1 MISEAKKHR
10 KNMDSDVPAKNCIID
25 DGKLKEM
32 KNLEQITLKNHK
44 KPTRNHDKQS
54 PSPNNCISS
63 DGNVSKKI
71 GIASFTKLTI
81 VQV

>member
-44 KPTRNHDKQS
+44 HQPETMINK
-54 PSPNNCISS
+54 
-63 DGNVSKKI
+63 
-71 GIASFTKLTI
+71 
-81 VQV
+81 VQVQIIVSVAMVTCPKKSVSHRLQN